1 MPVGLFRD
9 GKKRKRRAAARAQS
23 GEPGRYFG
31 RPRRPEPLP
40 QAVSVPHERR
50 EAPAAEPEEQVT
62 APRDRADV
70 Y

>member
-1 MPVGLFRD
+1 
-9 GKKRKRRAAARAQS
+9 
-23 GEPGRYFG
+23 
-31 RPRRPEPLP
+31 LP